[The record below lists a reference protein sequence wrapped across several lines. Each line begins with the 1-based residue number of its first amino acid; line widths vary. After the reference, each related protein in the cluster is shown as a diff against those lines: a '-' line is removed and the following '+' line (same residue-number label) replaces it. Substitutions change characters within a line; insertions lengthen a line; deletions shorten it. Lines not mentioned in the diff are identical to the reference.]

1 MDSYIFY
8 QLASNNNTSLVKKKV
23 LRDKIIS

>member
-8 QLASNNNTSLVKKKV
+8 QPASNNNTSLVKKKV